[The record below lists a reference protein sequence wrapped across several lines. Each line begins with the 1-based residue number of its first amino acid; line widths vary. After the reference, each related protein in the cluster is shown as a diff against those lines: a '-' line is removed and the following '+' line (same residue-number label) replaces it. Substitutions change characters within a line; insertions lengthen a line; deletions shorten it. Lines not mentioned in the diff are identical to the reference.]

1 MGLSFDGN
9 GCYVGWSNL
18 FNYDSIET
26 LKASEFLPMP
36 KKKVYKKT
44 NSGVNIDSFINEIIQ
59 ATTPTE
65 RILKYAKLLKYLNN
79 NNITEVNYTA
89 PDIVEDEDEDE
100 DDDNNLN
107 GNKILKKINQHEFTI
122 IPYSLQE
129 DANKNFISSHIQ
141 NTVQNLRNMIGAYSP
156 IEMEDFRAASEYSPK
171 GESASQMTLLNP
183 TTKLLMQYQN
193 ITGKN
198 VIGIAANGEKASFM
212 WHYYINDVI
221 QTLNRESLY
230 YQKLFTN
237 KIDEINQTSG
247 KNYDYIN
254 IVKYIMDDSYR
265 EEVLKNYDDTIK
277 ESLKDLDKYI
287 NLAKTALF
295 SFKTNRIK
303 GRFQGMPVNQE
314 INTLPDVN
322 FEGVNPEL
330 VAYFGNRLTGDITVD
345 LMISQVL
352 SAATDNAKELILA
365 KVNAGNKLAKMYLFL
380 ITLGFD
386 ITDIVK
392 FMTSPAIS
400 FIDTITESN
409 IFTGQDINI
418 TTAVKLARGNFNN
431 FYKNFMSNTTIG
443 KLSVQD
449 RNKLNTGQ
457 VENITNNF
465 TEGTTEYIELNNAI
479 ESILELKQLK
489 DSYIQTELEERKKNN
504 KDLSDKQITE
514 QILNEFILDIDEFE
528 NVMEG
533 ANEFSNLG
541 RLLGINQGLPTAK
554 SELQD
559 KLQFIQNILQTRVD
573 ENNEVNIEPLDVN
586 KYFKDLE
593 YAQEIRDAY
602 NKVKKCSNVFDIVD
616 RIPQFKAIFDIFS
629 AVMDIDHNISLKT
642 RIYDT
647 VYKQLKDEKTYMTEE
662 YQARLLKGIDE
673 FIIARFINQ
682 SGIQIPYK
690 SGTTILNNL
699 RQAVTA
705 SEDGLLRFNSLGDV
719 ASFKYLFENTIIP
732 ALKEGIIYDYQD
744 GQVVKVQNS
753 TLSSNKFIQ
762 SLIKGDNKGIP
773 LYKCNLDMMTI
784 DNSPLSKIKFQN
796 YVKGLQE
803 LQKIKINNNSISL
816 ADLFVLYNLIVNKD
830 QYGSDR
836 MTTLFDTMVQS
847 KNELSLINKYFKFV
861 GDLDYNAKVST
872 SNGIQV
878 EYDGKS
884 FGISVQDLMIRAA
897 AIVNT
902 AIGQKDPV
910 IIVNTESG
918 PELRKKVG
926 YTYDK
931 WREII
936 PKISG
941 ETKDEYLTRLYY
953 HNSYFVLGGSYQ
965 DLIESQIKSLR
976 NMDDNALAT
985 IKQLMQQG
993 VLYITRVCQ

>member
-1 MGLSFDGN
+1 
-9 GCYVGWSNL
+9 
-18 FNYDSIET
+18 
-26 LKASEFLPMP
+26 
-36 KKKVYKKT
+36 
-44 NSGVNIDSFINEIIQ
+44 
-59 ATTPTE
+59 
-65 RILKYAKLLKYLNN
+65 
-79 NNITEVNYTA
+79 
-89 PDIVEDEDEDE
+89 
-100 DDDNNLN
+100 
-107 GNKILKKINQHEFTI
+107 
-122 IPYSLQE
+122 
-129 DANKNFISSHIQ
+129 
-141 NTVQNLRNMIGAYSP
+141 
-156 IEMEDFRAASEYSPK
+156 
-171 GESASQMTLLNP
+171 
-183 TTKLLMQYQN
+183 
-193 ITGKN
+193 
-198 VIGIAANGEKASFM
+198 
-212 WHYYINDVI
+212 
-221 QTLNRESLY
+221 
-230 YQKLFTN
+230 
-237 KIDEINQTSG
+237 
-247 KNYDYIN
+247 
-254 IVKYIMDDSYR
+254 
-265 EEVLKNYDDTIK
+265 
-277 ESLKDLDKYI
+277 
-287 NLAKTALF
+287 
-295 SFKTNRIK
+295 
-303 GRFQGMPVNQE
+303 
-314 INTLPDVN
+314 
-322 FEGVNPEL
+322 
-330 VAYFGNRLTGDITVD
+330 
-345 LMISQVL
+345 
-352 SAATDNAKELILA
+352 
-365 KVNAGNKLAKMYLFL
+365 MYLFL

-400 FIDTITESN
+400 FIDIITESN

-449 RNKLNTGQ
+449 KNKLNTGQ

-602 NKVKKCSNVFDIVD
+602 NKVKKCSNVFDIVN

-884 FGISVQDLMIRAA
+884 FDISVQDLMIRAA

-902 AIGQKDPV
+902 DIGQKDPV

-993 VLYITRVCQ
+993 VLYITKICQ

>member
-1 MGLSFDGN
+1 
-9 GCYVGWSNL
+9 
-18 FNYDSIET
+18 
-26 LKASEFLPMP
+26 
-36 KKKVYKKT
+36 
-44 NSGVNIDSFINEIIQ
+44 
-59 ATTPTE
+59 
-65 RILKYAKLLKYLNN
+65 
-79 NNITEVNYTA
+79 
-89 PDIVEDEDEDE
+89 
-100 DDDNNLN
+100 
-107 GNKILKKINQHEFTI
+107 
-122 IPYSLQE
+122 
-129 DANKNFISSHIQ
+129 
-141 NTVQNLRNMIGAYSP
+141 
-156 IEMEDFRAASEYSPK
+156 
-171 GESASQMTLLNP
+171 
-183 TTKLLMQYQN
+183 
-193 ITGKN
+193 
-198 VIGIAANGEKASFM
+198 
-212 WHYYINDVI
+212 
-221 QTLNRESLY
+221 
-230 YQKLFTN
+230 
-237 KIDEINQTSG
+237 
-247 KNYDYIN
+247 
-254 IVKYIMDDSYR
+254 
-265 EEVLKNYDDTIK
+265 
-277 ESLKDLDKYI
+277 
-287 NLAKTALF
+287 
-295 SFKTNRIK
+295 
-303 GRFQGMPVNQE
+303 
-314 INTLPDVN
+314 
-322 FEGVNPEL
+322 
-330 VAYFGNRLTGDITVD
+330 
-345 LMISQVL
+345 
-352 SAATDNAKELILA
+352 
-365 KVNAGNKLAKMYLFL
+365 MYLFL

-796 YVKGLQE
+796 YVNGLQE

>member
-1 MGLSFDGN
+1 
-9 GCYVGWSNL
+9 
-18 FNYDSIET
+18 
-26 LKASEFLPMP
+26 
-36 KKKVYKKT
+36 
-44 NSGVNIDSFINEIIQ
+44 
-59 ATTPTE
+59 
-65 RILKYAKLLKYLNN
+65 
-79 NNITEVNYTA
+79 
-89 PDIVEDEDEDE
+89 
-100 DDDNNLN
+100 
-107 GNKILKKINQHEFTI
+107 
-122 IPYSLQE
+122 
-129 DANKNFISSHIQ
+129 
-141 NTVQNLRNMIGAYSP
+141 
-156 IEMEDFRAASEYSPK
+156 
-171 GESASQMTLLNP
+171 
-183 TTKLLMQYQN
+183 
-193 ITGKN
+193 
-198 VIGIAANGEKASFM
+198 
-212 WHYYINDVI
+212 
-221 QTLNRESLY
+221 
-230 YQKLFTN
+230 
-237 KIDEINQTSG
+237 
-247 KNYDYIN
+247 
-254 IVKYIMDDSYR
+254 
-265 EEVLKNYDDTIK
+265 
-277 ESLKDLDKYI
+277 
-287 NLAKTALF
+287 
-295 SFKTNRIK
+295 
-303 GRFQGMPVNQE
+303 
-314 INTLPDVN
+314 
-322 FEGVNPEL
+322 
-330 VAYFGNRLTGDITVD
+330 
-345 LMISQVL
+345 
-352 SAATDNAKELILA
+352 
-365 KVNAGNKLAKMYLFL
+365 MYLFL

-673 FIIARFINQ
+673 FIITRFINQ
-682 SGIQIPYK
+682 SRIQIPYK

-705 SEDGLLRFNSLGDV
+705 SEDGLLHFNSLGDV

-931 WREII
+931 WHEII

-993 VLYITRVCQ
+993 ILYITKICQ

>member
-1 MGLSFDGN
+1 
-9 GCYVGWSNL
+9 
-18 FNYDSIET
+18 
-26 LKASEFLPMP
+26 
-36 KKKVYKKT
+36 
-44 NSGVNIDSFINEIIQ
+44 
-59 ATTPTE
+59 
-65 RILKYAKLLKYLNN
+65 
-79 NNITEVNYTA
+79 
-89 PDIVEDEDEDE
+89 
-100 DDDNNLN
+100 
-107 GNKILKKINQHEFTI
+107 
-122 IPYSLQE
+122 
-129 DANKNFISSHIQ
+129 
-141 NTVQNLRNMIGAYSP
+141 
-156 IEMEDFRAASEYSPK
+156 
-171 GESASQMTLLNP
+171 
-183 TTKLLMQYQN
+183 
-193 ITGKN
+193 
-198 VIGIAANGEKASFM
+198 
-212 WHYYINDVI
+212 
-221 QTLNRESLY
+221 
-230 YQKLFTN
+230 
-237 KIDEINQTSG
+237 
-247 KNYDYIN
+247 
-254 IVKYIMDDSYR
+254 
-265 EEVLKNYDDTIK
+265 
-277 ESLKDLDKYI
+277 
-287 NLAKTALF
+287 
-295 SFKTNRIK
+295 
-303 GRFQGMPVNQE
+303 
-314 INTLPDVN
+314 
-322 FEGVNPEL
+322 
-330 VAYFGNRLTGDITVD
+330 
-345 LMISQVL
+345 
-352 SAATDNAKELILA
+352 
-365 KVNAGNKLAKMYLFL
+365 MYLFL

-504 KDLSDKQITE
+504 KKLSDKQITE

-593 YAQEIRDAY
+593 YAQEIIDAY

>member
-1 MGLSFDGN
+1 
-9 GCYVGWSNL
+9 
-18 FNYDSIET
+18 
-26 LKASEFLPMP
+26 
-36 KKKVYKKT
+36 
-44 NSGVNIDSFINEIIQ
+44 
-59 ATTPTE
+59 
-65 RILKYAKLLKYLNN
+65 
-79 NNITEVNYTA
+79 
-89 PDIVEDEDEDE
+89 
-100 DDDNNLN
+100 
-107 GNKILKKINQHEFTI
+107 
-122 IPYSLQE
+122 
-129 DANKNFISSHIQ
+129 
-141 NTVQNLRNMIGAYSP
+141 
-156 IEMEDFRAASEYSPK
+156 
-171 GESASQMTLLNP
+171 
-183 TTKLLMQYQN
+183 
-193 ITGKN
+193 
-198 VIGIAANGEKASFM
+198 
-212 WHYYINDVI
+212 
-221 QTLNRESLY
+221 
-230 YQKLFTN
+230 
-237 KIDEINQTSG
+237 
-247 KNYDYIN
+247 
-254 IVKYIMDDSYR
+254 
-265 EEVLKNYDDTIK
+265 
-277 ESLKDLDKYI
+277 
-287 NLAKTALF
+287 
-295 SFKTNRIK
+295 
-303 GRFQGMPVNQE
+303 
-314 INTLPDVN
+314 
-322 FEGVNPEL
+322 
-330 VAYFGNRLTGDITVD
+330 
-345 LMISQVL
+345 
-352 SAATDNAKELILA
+352 
-365 KVNAGNKLAKMYLFL
+365 MYLFL

-504 KDLSDKQITE
+504 KNLSDKQITE

-573 ENNEVNIEPLDVN
+573 ENNEVNIAPLDVN
-586 KYFKDLE
+586 KHFKDLE
-593 YAQEIRDAY
+593 YAQEIIDAY

-976 NMDDNALAT
+976 NMDDDALAT
-985 IKQLMQQG
+985 IKQLMQQC
-993 VLYITRVCQ
+993 VLYITSVCQ

>member
-1 MGLSFDGN
+1 
-9 GCYVGWSNL
+9 
-18 FNYDSIET
+18 
-26 LKASEFLPMP
+26 
-36 KKKVYKKT
+36 
-44 NSGVNIDSFINEIIQ
+44 
-59 ATTPTE
+59 
-65 RILKYAKLLKYLNN
+65 
-79 NNITEVNYTA
+79 
-89 PDIVEDEDEDE
+89 
-100 DDDNNLN
+100 
-107 GNKILKKINQHEFTI
+107 
-122 IPYSLQE
+122 
-129 DANKNFISSHIQ
+129 
-141 NTVQNLRNMIGAYSP
+141 
-156 IEMEDFRAASEYSPK
+156 
-171 GESASQMTLLNP
+171 
-183 TTKLLMQYQN
+183 
-193 ITGKN
+193 
-198 VIGIAANGEKASFM
+198 
-212 WHYYINDVI
+212 
-221 QTLNRESLY
+221 
-230 YQKLFTN
+230 
-237 KIDEINQTSG
+237 
-247 KNYDYIN
+247 
-254 IVKYIMDDSYR
+254 
-265 EEVLKNYDDTIK
+265 
-277 ESLKDLDKYI
+277 
-287 NLAKTALF
+287 
-295 SFKTNRIK
+295 
-303 GRFQGMPVNQE
+303 
-314 INTLPDVN
+314 
-322 FEGVNPEL
+322 
-330 VAYFGNRLTGDITVD
+330 
-345 LMISQVL
+345 
-352 SAATDNAKELILA
+352 
-365 KVNAGNKLAKMYLFL
+365 MYLFL

-465 TEGTTEYIELNNAI
+465 TEGTAEYIELNNAI

-559 KLQFIQNILQTRVD
+559 KLQFIQNILQTRAD

-673 FIIARFINQ
+673 FIITRFINQ

-993 VLYITRVCQ
+993 VLYITKICQ

>member
-1 MGLSFDGN
+1 
-9 GCYVGWSNL
+9 
-18 FNYDSIET
+18 
-26 LKASEFLPMP
+26 
-36 KKKVYKKT
+36 
-44 NSGVNIDSFINEIIQ
+44 
-59 ATTPTE
+59 
-65 RILKYAKLLKYLNN
+65 
-79 NNITEVNYTA
+79 
-89 PDIVEDEDEDE
+89 
-100 DDDNNLN
+100 
-107 GNKILKKINQHEFTI
+107 
-122 IPYSLQE
+122 
-129 DANKNFISSHIQ
+129 
-141 NTVQNLRNMIGAYSP
+141 
-156 IEMEDFRAASEYSPK
+156 
-171 GESASQMTLLNP
+171 
-183 TTKLLMQYQN
+183 
-193 ITGKN
+193 
-198 VIGIAANGEKASFM
+198 
-212 WHYYINDVI
+212 
-221 QTLNRESLY
+221 
-230 YQKLFTN
+230 
-237 KIDEINQTSG
+237 
-247 KNYDYIN
+247 
-254 IVKYIMDDSYR
+254 
-265 EEVLKNYDDTIK
+265 
-277 ESLKDLDKYI
+277 
-287 NLAKTALF
+287 
-295 SFKTNRIK
+295 
-303 GRFQGMPVNQE
+303 
-314 INTLPDVN
+314 
-322 FEGVNPEL
+322 
-330 VAYFGNRLTGDITVD
+330 
-345 LMISQVL
+345 
-352 SAATDNAKELILA
+352 
-365 KVNAGNKLAKMYLFL
+365 MYLFL

-593 YAQEIRDAY
+593 YAQEIRDTY

-673 FIIARFINQ
+673 FIITRFINQ
-682 SGIQIPYK
+682 SRIQIPYK

-705 SEDGLLRFNSLGDV
+705 SEDGLLHFNSLGDV

-931 WREII
+931 WHEII

-993 VLYITRVCQ
+993 ILYITKICQ

>member
-1 MGLSFDGN
+1 
-9 GCYVGWSNL
+9 
-18 FNYDSIET
+18 
-26 LKASEFLPMP
+26 
-36 KKKVYKKT
+36 
-44 NSGVNIDSFINEIIQ
+44 
-59 ATTPTE
+59 
-65 RILKYAKLLKYLNN
+65 
-79 NNITEVNYTA
+79 
-89 PDIVEDEDEDE
+89 
-100 DDDNNLN
+100 
-107 GNKILKKINQHEFTI
+107 
-122 IPYSLQE
+122 
-129 DANKNFISSHIQ
+129 
-141 NTVQNLRNMIGAYSP
+141 
-156 IEMEDFRAASEYSPK
+156 
-171 GESASQMTLLNP
+171 
-183 TTKLLMQYQN
+183 
-193 ITGKN
+193 
-198 VIGIAANGEKASFM
+198 
-212 WHYYINDVI
+212 
-221 QTLNRESLY
+221 
-230 YQKLFTN
+230 
-237 KIDEINQTSG
+237 
-247 KNYDYIN
+247 
-254 IVKYIMDDSYR
+254 
-265 EEVLKNYDDTIK
+265 
-277 ESLKDLDKYI
+277 
-287 NLAKTALF
+287 
-295 SFKTNRIK
+295 
-303 GRFQGMPVNQE
+303 
-314 INTLPDVN
+314 
-322 FEGVNPEL
+322 
-330 VAYFGNRLTGDITVD
+330 
-345 LMISQVL
+345 
-352 SAATDNAKELILA
+352 
-365 KVNAGNKLAKMYLFL
+365 MYLFL

-504 KDLSDKQITE
+504 KNLSDKQITE

-559 KLQFIQNILQTRVD
+559 KLQFIQNILQTRAD

-593 YAQEIRDAY
+593 YAQEIRDVY

>member
-1 MGLSFDGN
+1 
-9 GCYVGWSNL
+9 
-18 FNYDSIET
+18 
-26 LKASEFLPMP
+26 
-36 KKKVYKKT
+36 
-44 NSGVNIDSFINEIIQ
+44 
-59 ATTPTE
+59 
-65 RILKYAKLLKYLNN
+65 
-79 NNITEVNYTA
+79 
-89 PDIVEDEDEDE
+89 
-100 DDDNNLN
+100 
-107 GNKILKKINQHEFTI
+107 
-122 IPYSLQE
+122 
-129 DANKNFISSHIQ
+129 
-141 NTVQNLRNMIGAYSP
+141 
-156 IEMEDFRAASEYSPK
+156 
-171 GESASQMTLLNP
+171 
-183 TTKLLMQYQN
+183 
-193 ITGKN
+193 
-198 VIGIAANGEKASFM
+198 
-212 WHYYINDVI
+212 
-221 QTLNRESLY
+221 
-230 YQKLFTN
+230 
-237 KIDEINQTSG
+237 
-247 KNYDYIN
+247 
-254 IVKYIMDDSYR
+254 
-265 EEVLKNYDDTIK
+265 
-277 ESLKDLDKYI
+277 
-287 NLAKTALF
+287 
-295 SFKTNRIK
+295 
-303 GRFQGMPVNQE
+303 
-314 INTLPDVN
+314 
-322 FEGVNPEL
+322 
-330 VAYFGNRLTGDITVD
+330 
-345 LMISQVL
+345 
-352 SAATDNAKELILA
+352 
-365 KVNAGNKLAKMYLFL
+365 MYLFL

-559 KLQFIQNILQTRVD
+559 KLQFIQNILQTRAD

-602 NKVKKCSNVFDIVD
+602 NKIKKCSNVFDIVD

-642 RIYDT
+642 RMYDT

-902 AIGQKDPV
+902 AVGQKDPV

>member
-1 MGLSFDGN
+1 
-9 GCYVGWSNL
+9 
-18 FNYDSIET
+18 
-26 LKASEFLPMP
+26 
-36 KKKVYKKT
+36 
-44 NSGVNIDSFINEIIQ
+44 
-59 ATTPTE
+59 
-65 RILKYAKLLKYLNN
+65 
-79 NNITEVNYTA
+79 
-89 PDIVEDEDEDE
+89 
-100 DDDNNLN
+100 
-107 GNKILKKINQHEFTI
+107 
-122 IPYSLQE
+122 
-129 DANKNFISSHIQ
+129 
-141 NTVQNLRNMIGAYSP
+141 
-156 IEMEDFRAASEYSPK
+156 
-171 GESASQMTLLNP
+171 
-183 TTKLLMQYQN
+183 
-193 ITGKN
+193 
-198 VIGIAANGEKASFM
+198 
-212 WHYYINDVI
+212 
-221 QTLNRESLY
+221 
-230 YQKLFTN
+230 
-237 KIDEINQTSG
+237 
-247 KNYDYIN
+247 
-254 IVKYIMDDSYR
+254 
-265 EEVLKNYDDTIK
+265 
-277 ESLKDLDKYI
+277 
-287 NLAKTALF
+287 
-295 SFKTNRIK
+295 
-303 GRFQGMPVNQE
+303 
-314 INTLPDVN
+314 
-322 FEGVNPEL
+322 
-330 VAYFGNRLTGDITVD
+330 
-345 LMISQVL
+345 
-352 SAATDNAKELILA
+352 
-365 KVNAGNKLAKMYLFL
+365 MYLFL

-443 KLSVQD
+443 KLPVQD

-699 RQAVTA
+699 RQSVTA

-732 ALKEGIIYDYQD
+732 NLKEGIIYDYQN
-744 GQVVKVQNS
+744 GQVVEVRNS

>member
-1 MGLSFDGN
+1 
-9 GCYVGWSNL
+9 
-18 FNYDSIET
+18 
-26 LKASEFLPMP
+26 
-36 KKKVYKKT
+36 
-44 NSGVNIDSFINEIIQ
+44 
-59 ATTPTE
+59 
-65 RILKYAKLLKYLNN
+65 
-79 NNITEVNYTA
+79 
-89 PDIVEDEDEDE
+89 
-100 DDDNNLN
+100 
-107 GNKILKKINQHEFTI
+107 
-122 IPYSLQE
+122 
-129 DANKNFISSHIQ
+129 
-141 NTVQNLRNMIGAYSP
+141 
-156 IEMEDFRAASEYSPK
+156 
-171 GESASQMTLLNP
+171 
-183 TTKLLMQYQN
+183 
-193 ITGKN
+193 
-198 VIGIAANGEKASFM
+198 
-212 WHYYINDVI
+212 
-221 QTLNRESLY
+221 
-230 YQKLFTN
+230 
-237 KIDEINQTSG
+237 
-247 KNYDYIN
+247 
-254 IVKYIMDDSYR
+254 
-265 EEVLKNYDDTIK
+265 
-277 ESLKDLDKYI
+277 
-287 NLAKTALF
+287 
-295 SFKTNRIK
+295 
-303 GRFQGMPVNQE
+303 
-314 INTLPDVN
+314 
-322 FEGVNPEL
+322 
-330 VAYFGNRLTGDITVD
+330 
-345 LMISQVL
+345 
-352 SAATDNAKELILA
+352 
-365 KVNAGNKLAKMYLFL
+365 MYLFL

-514 QILNEFILDIDEFE
+514 QIFNEFILDIDEFE

-953 HNSYFVLGGSYQ
+953 HNSYFILGGSYQ

>member
-1 MGLSFDGN
+1 
-9 GCYVGWSNL
+9 
-18 FNYDSIET
+18 
-26 LKASEFLPMP
+26 
-36 KKKVYKKT
+36 
-44 NSGVNIDSFINEIIQ
+44 
-59 ATTPTE
+59 
-65 RILKYAKLLKYLNN
+65 
-79 NNITEVNYTA
+79 
-89 PDIVEDEDEDE
+89 
-100 DDDNNLN
+100 
-107 GNKILKKINQHEFTI
+107 
-122 IPYSLQE
+122 
-129 DANKNFISSHIQ
+129 
-141 NTVQNLRNMIGAYSP
+141 
-156 IEMEDFRAASEYSPK
+156 
-171 GESASQMTLLNP
+171 
-183 TTKLLMQYQN
+183 
-193 ITGKN
+193 
-198 VIGIAANGEKASFM
+198 
-212 WHYYINDVI
+212 
-221 QTLNRESLY
+221 
-230 YQKLFTN
+230 
-237 KIDEINQTSG
+237 
-247 KNYDYIN
+247 
-254 IVKYIMDDSYR
+254 
-265 EEVLKNYDDTIK
+265 
-277 ESLKDLDKYI
+277 
-287 NLAKTALF
+287 
-295 SFKTNRIK
+295 
-303 GRFQGMPVNQE
+303 
-314 INTLPDVN
+314 
-322 FEGVNPEL
+322 
-330 VAYFGNRLTGDITVD
+330 
-345 LMISQVL
+345 
-352 SAATDNAKELILA
+352 
-365 KVNAGNKLAKMYLFL
+365 MYLFL

-699 RQAVTA
+699 RQSVTA

-732 ALKEGIIYDYQD
+732 NLKEGIIYDYQN
-744 GQVVKVQNS
+744 GQVVEVRNS

>member
-1 MGLSFDGN
+1 
-9 GCYVGWSNL
+9 
-18 FNYDSIET
+18 
-26 LKASEFLPMP
+26 
-36 KKKVYKKT
+36 
-44 NSGVNIDSFINEIIQ
+44 
-59 ATTPTE
+59 
-65 RILKYAKLLKYLNN
+65 
-79 NNITEVNYTA
+79 
-89 PDIVEDEDEDE
+89 
-100 DDDNNLN
+100 
-107 GNKILKKINQHEFTI
+107 
-122 IPYSLQE
+122 
-129 DANKNFISSHIQ
+129 
-141 NTVQNLRNMIGAYSP
+141 
-156 IEMEDFRAASEYSPK
+156 
-171 GESASQMTLLNP
+171 
-183 TTKLLMQYQN
+183 
-193 ITGKN
+193 
-198 VIGIAANGEKASFM
+198 
-212 WHYYINDVI
+212 
-221 QTLNRESLY
+221 
-230 YQKLFTN
+230 
-237 KIDEINQTSG
+237 
-247 KNYDYIN
+247 
-254 IVKYIMDDSYR
+254 
-265 EEVLKNYDDTIK
+265 
-277 ESLKDLDKYI
+277 
-287 NLAKTALF
+287 
-295 SFKTNRIK
+295 
-303 GRFQGMPVNQE
+303 
-314 INTLPDVN
+314 
-322 FEGVNPEL
+322 
-330 VAYFGNRLTGDITVD
+330 
-345 LMISQVL
+345 
-352 SAATDNAKELILA
+352 
-365 KVNAGNKLAKMYLFL
+365 
-380 ITLGFD
+380 
-386 ITDIVK
+386 
-392 FMTSPAIS
+392 MTSPAIS

-449 RNKLNTGQ
+449 KNKLNTGQ

-559 KLQFIQNILQTRVD
+559 KLQFIQNILQTRVG

-744 GQVVKVQNS
+744 GQIVKVQNS

-884 FGISVQDLMIRAA
+884 FDISVQDLMIRAA

-902 AIGQKDPV
+902 DIGQKDPV

>member
-1 MGLSFDGN
+1 
-9 GCYVGWSNL
+9 
-18 FNYDSIET
+18 
-26 LKASEFLPMP
+26 
-36 KKKVYKKT
+36 
-44 NSGVNIDSFINEIIQ
+44 
-59 ATTPTE
+59 
-65 RILKYAKLLKYLNN
+65 
-79 NNITEVNYTA
+79 
-89 PDIVEDEDEDE
+89 
-100 DDDNNLN
+100 
-107 GNKILKKINQHEFTI
+107 
-122 IPYSLQE
+122 
-129 DANKNFISSHIQ
+129 
-141 NTVQNLRNMIGAYSP
+141 
-156 IEMEDFRAASEYSPK
+156 
-171 GESASQMTLLNP
+171 
-183 TTKLLMQYQN
+183 
-193 ITGKN
+193 
-198 VIGIAANGEKASFM
+198 
-212 WHYYINDVI
+212 
-221 QTLNRESLY
+221 
-230 YQKLFTN
+230 
-237 KIDEINQTSG
+237 
-247 KNYDYIN
+247 
-254 IVKYIMDDSYR
+254 
-265 EEVLKNYDDTIK
+265 
-277 ESLKDLDKYI
+277 
-287 NLAKTALF
+287 
-295 SFKTNRIK
+295 
-303 GRFQGMPVNQE
+303 
-314 INTLPDVN
+314 
-322 FEGVNPEL
+322 
-330 VAYFGNRLTGDITVD
+330 
-345 LMISQVL
+345 
-352 SAATDNAKELILA
+352 
-365 KVNAGNKLAKMYLFL
+365 MYLFL

-418 TTAVKLARGNFNN
+418 TIAVKLARGNFNN

-699 RQAVTA
+699 RQSVTA

-926 YTYDK
+926 YTYNK

>member
-1 MGLSFDGN
+1 
-9 GCYVGWSNL
+9 
-18 FNYDSIET
+18 
-26 LKASEFLPMP
+26 
-36 KKKVYKKT
+36 
-44 NSGVNIDSFINEIIQ
+44 
-59 ATTPTE
+59 
-65 RILKYAKLLKYLNN
+65 
-79 NNITEVNYTA
+79 
-89 PDIVEDEDEDE
+89 
-100 DDDNNLN
+100 
-107 GNKILKKINQHEFTI
+107 
-122 IPYSLQE
+122 
-129 DANKNFISSHIQ
+129 
-141 NTVQNLRNMIGAYSP
+141 
-156 IEMEDFRAASEYSPK
+156 
-171 GESASQMTLLNP
+171 
-183 TTKLLMQYQN
+183 
-193 ITGKN
+193 
-198 VIGIAANGEKASFM
+198 
-212 WHYYINDVI
+212 
-221 QTLNRESLY
+221 
-230 YQKLFTN
+230 
-237 KIDEINQTSG
+237 
-247 KNYDYIN
+247 
-254 IVKYIMDDSYR
+254 
-265 EEVLKNYDDTIK
+265 
-277 ESLKDLDKYI
+277 
-287 NLAKTALF
+287 
-295 SFKTNRIK
+295 
-303 GRFQGMPVNQE
+303 
-314 INTLPDVN
+314 
-322 FEGVNPEL
+322 
-330 VAYFGNRLTGDITVD
+330 
-345 LMISQVL
+345 
-352 SAATDNAKELILA
+352 
-365 KVNAGNKLAKMYLFL
+365 MYLFL

-673 FIIARFINQ
+673 FIITRFINQ
-682 SGIQIPYK
+682 SRIQIPYK

-705 SEDGLLRFNSLGDV
+705 SEDGLLHFNSLGDV

-744 GQVVKVQNS
+744 SQVVKVQNS

-931 WREII
+931 WHEII

-993 VLYITRVCQ
+993 ILYITKICQ

>member
-1 MGLSFDGN
+1 
-9 GCYVGWSNL
+9 
-18 FNYDSIET
+18 
-26 LKASEFLPMP
+26 
-36 KKKVYKKT
+36 
-44 NSGVNIDSFINEIIQ
+44 
-59 ATTPTE
+59 
-65 RILKYAKLLKYLNN
+65 
-79 NNITEVNYTA
+79 
-89 PDIVEDEDEDE
+89 
-100 DDDNNLN
+100 
-107 GNKILKKINQHEFTI
+107 
-122 IPYSLQE
+122 
-129 DANKNFISSHIQ
+129 
-141 NTVQNLRNMIGAYSP
+141 
-156 IEMEDFRAASEYSPK
+156 
-171 GESASQMTLLNP
+171 
-183 TTKLLMQYQN
+183 
-193 ITGKN
+193 
-198 VIGIAANGEKASFM
+198 
-212 WHYYINDVI
+212 
-221 QTLNRESLY
+221 
-230 YQKLFTN
+230 
-237 KIDEINQTSG
+237 
-247 KNYDYIN
+247 
-254 IVKYIMDDSYR
+254 
-265 EEVLKNYDDTIK
+265 
-277 ESLKDLDKYI
+277 
-287 NLAKTALF
+287 
-295 SFKTNRIK
+295 
-303 GRFQGMPVNQE
+303 
-314 INTLPDVN
+314 
-322 FEGVNPEL
+322 
-330 VAYFGNRLTGDITVD
+330 
-345 LMISQVL
+345 
-352 SAATDNAKELILA
+352 
-365 KVNAGNKLAKMYLFL
+365 MYLFL

-400 FIDTITESN
+400 FIDIITESN

-705 SEDGLLRFNSLGDV
+705 SEDGLLHFNSLGDV

-993 VLYITRVCQ
+993 ILYITRVCQ

>member
-1 MGLSFDGN
+1 
-9 GCYVGWSNL
+9 
-18 FNYDSIET
+18 
-26 LKASEFLPMP
+26 
-36 KKKVYKKT
+36 
-44 NSGVNIDSFINEIIQ
+44 
-59 ATTPTE
+59 
-65 RILKYAKLLKYLNN
+65 
-79 NNITEVNYTA
+79 
-89 PDIVEDEDEDE
+89 
-100 DDDNNLN
+100 
-107 GNKILKKINQHEFTI
+107 
-122 IPYSLQE
+122 
-129 DANKNFISSHIQ
+129 
-141 NTVQNLRNMIGAYSP
+141 
-156 IEMEDFRAASEYSPK
+156 
-171 GESASQMTLLNP
+171 
-183 TTKLLMQYQN
+183 
-193 ITGKN
+193 
-198 VIGIAANGEKASFM
+198 
-212 WHYYINDVI
+212 
-221 QTLNRESLY
+221 
-230 YQKLFTN
+230 
-237 KIDEINQTSG
+237 
-247 KNYDYIN
+247 
-254 IVKYIMDDSYR
+254 
-265 EEVLKNYDDTIK
+265 
-277 ESLKDLDKYI
+277 
-287 NLAKTALF
+287 
-295 SFKTNRIK
+295 
-303 GRFQGMPVNQE
+303 
-314 INTLPDVN
+314 
-322 FEGVNPEL
+322 
-330 VAYFGNRLTGDITVD
+330 
-345 LMISQVL
+345 
-352 SAATDNAKELILA
+352 
-365 KVNAGNKLAKMYLFL
+365 MYLFL

-593 YAQEIRDAY
+593 YAQEIKDAY

-699 RQAVTA
+699 RQSVTA

-732 ALKEGIIYDYQD
+732 NLKEGIIYDYQN
-744 GQVVKVQNS
+744 GQVVEVRNS

>member
-1 MGLSFDGN
+1 
-9 GCYVGWSNL
+9 
-18 FNYDSIET
+18 
-26 LKASEFLPMP
+26 
-36 KKKVYKKT
+36 
-44 NSGVNIDSFINEIIQ
+44 
-59 ATTPTE
+59 
-65 RILKYAKLLKYLNN
+65 
-79 NNITEVNYTA
+79 
-89 PDIVEDEDEDE
+89 
-100 DDDNNLN
+100 
-107 GNKILKKINQHEFTI
+107 
-122 IPYSLQE
+122 
-129 DANKNFISSHIQ
+129 
-141 NTVQNLRNMIGAYSP
+141 
-156 IEMEDFRAASEYSPK
+156 
-171 GESASQMTLLNP
+171 
-183 TTKLLMQYQN
+183 
-193 ITGKN
+193 
-198 VIGIAANGEKASFM
+198 
-212 WHYYINDVI
+212 
-221 QTLNRESLY
+221 
-230 YQKLFTN
+230 
-237 KIDEINQTSG
+237 
-247 KNYDYIN
+247 
-254 IVKYIMDDSYR
+254 
-265 EEVLKNYDDTIK
+265 
-277 ESLKDLDKYI
+277 
-287 NLAKTALF
+287 
-295 SFKTNRIK
+295 
-303 GRFQGMPVNQE
+303 
-314 INTLPDVN
+314 
-322 FEGVNPEL
+322 
-330 VAYFGNRLTGDITVD
+330 
-345 LMISQVL
+345 
-352 SAATDNAKELILA
+352 
-365 KVNAGNKLAKMYLFL
+365 MYLFL

-514 QILNEFILDIDEFE
+514 QIFNEFILDIDEFE

-690 SGTTILNNL
+690 FGTTILNNL

-953 HNSYFVLGGSYQ
+953 HNSYFILGGSYQ

>member
-1 MGLSFDGN
+1 
-9 GCYVGWSNL
+9 
-18 FNYDSIET
+18 
-26 LKASEFLPMP
+26 
-36 KKKVYKKT
+36 
-44 NSGVNIDSFINEIIQ
+44 
-59 ATTPTE
+59 
-65 RILKYAKLLKYLNN
+65 
-79 NNITEVNYTA
+79 
-89 PDIVEDEDEDE
+89 
-100 DDDNNLN
+100 
-107 GNKILKKINQHEFTI
+107 
-122 IPYSLQE
+122 
-129 DANKNFISSHIQ
+129 
-141 NTVQNLRNMIGAYSP
+141 
-156 IEMEDFRAASEYSPK
+156 
-171 GESASQMTLLNP
+171 
-183 TTKLLMQYQN
+183 
-193 ITGKN
+193 
-198 VIGIAANGEKASFM
+198 
-212 WHYYINDVI
+212 
-221 QTLNRESLY
+221 
-230 YQKLFTN
+230 
-237 KIDEINQTSG
+237 
-247 KNYDYIN
+247 
-254 IVKYIMDDSYR
+254 
-265 EEVLKNYDDTIK
+265 
-277 ESLKDLDKYI
+277 
-287 NLAKTALF
+287 
-295 SFKTNRIK
+295 
-303 GRFQGMPVNQE
+303 
-314 INTLPDVN
+314 
-322 FEGVNPEL
+322 
-330 VAYFGNRLTGDITVD
+330 
-345 LMISQVL
+345 
-352 SAATDNAKELILA
+352 
-365 KVNAGNKLAKMYLFL
+365 MYLFL

-504 KDLSDKQITE
+504 KNLSDKQITE

-593 YAQEIRDAY
+593 YAQEIIDAY

-976 NMDDNALAT
+976 NMDDDALAT
-985 IKQLMQQG
+985 IKQLMWRG

>member
-1 MGLSFDGN
+1 MFLDFDMM
-9 GCYVGWSNL
+9 
-18 FNYDSIET
+18 IM
-26 LKASEFLPMP
+26 AS
-36 KKKVYKKT
+36 
-44 NSGVNIDSFINEIIQ
+44 D
-59 ATTPTE
+59 
-65 RILKYAKLLKYLNN
+65 
-79 NNITEVNYTA
+79 
-89 PDIVEDEDEDE
+89 
-100 DDDNNLN
+100 
-107 GNKILKKINQHEFTI
+107 
-122 IPYSLQE
+122 
-129 DANKNFISSHIQ
+129 
-141 NTVQNLRNMIGAYSP
+141 
-156 IEMEDFRAASEYSPK
+156 
-171 GESASQMTLLNP
+171 
-183 TTKLLMQYQN
+183 
-193 ITGKN
+193 
-198 VIGIAANGEKASFM
+198 
-212 WHYYINDVI
+212 
-221 QTLNRESLY
+221 
-230 YQKLFTN
+230 
-237 KIDEINQTSG
+237 
-247 KNYDYIN
+247 
-254 IVKYIMDDSYR
+254 
-265 EEVLKNYDDTIK
+265 
-277 ESLKDLDKYI
+277 
-287 NLAKTALF
+287 
-295 SFKTNRIK
+295 
-303 GRFQGMPVNQE
+303 
-314 INTLPDVN
+314 
-322 FEGVNPEL
+322 
-330 VAYFGNRLTGDITVD
+330 
-345 LMISQVL
+345 
-352 SAATDNAKELILA
+352 
-365 KVNAGNKLAKMYLFL
+365 
-380 ITLGFD
+380 
-386 ITDIVK
+386 
-392 FMTSPAIS
+392 
-400 FIDTITESN
+400 
-409 IFTGQDINI
+409 
-418 TTAVKLARGNFNN
+418 
-431 FYKNFMSNTTIG
+431 
-443 KLSVQD
+443 
-449 RNKLNTGQ
+449 
-457 VENITNNF
+457 
-465 TEGTTEYIELNNAI
+465 
-479 ESILELKQLK
+479 
-489 DSYIQTELEERKKNN
+489 
-504 KDLSDKQITE
+504 
-514 QILNEFILDIDEFE
+514 
-528 NVMEG
+528 
-533 ANEFSNLG
+533 
-541 RLLGINQGLPTAK
+541 
-554 SELQD
+554 
-559 KLQFIQNILQTRVD
+559 
-573 ENNEVNIEPLDVN
+573 NIEQ
-586 KYFKDLE
+586 YE
-593 YAQEIRDAY
+593 QEIRDAY

-897 AIVNT
+897 AIVNA

>member
-1 MGLSFDGN
+1 
-9 GCYVGWSNL
+9 
-18 FNYDSIET
+18 
-26 LKASEFLPMP
+26 
-36 KKKVYKKT
+36 
-44 NSGVNIDSFINEIIQ
+44 
-59 ATTPTE
+59 
-65 RILKYAKLLKYLNN
+65 
-79 NNITEVNYTA
+79 
-89 PDIVEDEDEDE
+89 
-100 DDDNNLN
+100 
-107 GNKILKKINQHEFTI
+107 
-122 IPYSLQE
+122 
-129 DANKNFISSHIQ
+129 
-141 NTVQNLRNMIGAYSP
+141 
-156 IEMEDFRAASEYSPK
+156 
-171 GESASQMTLLNP
+171 
-183 TTKLLMQYQN
+183 
-193 ITGKN
+193 
-198 VIGIAANGEKASFM
+198 
-212 WHYYINDVI
+212 
-221 QTLNRESLY
+221 
-230 YQKLFTN
+230 
-237 KIDEINQTSG
+237 
-247 KNYDYIN
+247 
-254 IVKYIMDDSYR
+254 
-265 EEVLKNYDDTIK
+265 
-277 ESLKDLDKYI
+277 
-287 NLAKTALF
+287 
-295 SFKTNRIK
+295 
-303 GRFQGMPVNQE
+303 
-314 INTLPDVN
+314 
-322 FEGVNPEL
+322 
-330 VAYFGNRLTGDITVD
+330 
-345 LMISQVL
+345 
-352 SAATDNAKELILA
+352 
-365 KVNAGNKLAKMYLFL
+365 MYLFL

-884 FGISVQDLMIRAA
+884 FDISVQDLMIRAA

-902 AIGQKDPV
+902 DIGQKDPV

>member
-1 MGLSFDGN
+1 
-9 GCYVGWSNL
+9 
-18 FNYDSIET
+18 
-26 LKASEFLPMP
+26 
-36 KKKVYKKT
+36 
-44 NSGVNIDSFINEIIQ
+44 
-59 ATTPTE
+59 
-65 RILKYAKLLKYLNN
+65 
-79 NNITEVNYTA
+79 
-89 PDIVEDEDEDE
+89 
-100 DDDNNLN
+100 
-107 GNKILKKINQHEFTI
+107 
-122 IPYSLQE
+122 
-129 DANKNFISSHIQ
+129 
-141 NTVQNLRNMIGAYSP
+141 
-156 IEMEDFRAASEYSPK
+156 
-171 GESASQMTLLNP
+171 
-183 TTKLLMQYQN
+183 
-193 ITGKN
+193 
-198 VIGIAANGEKASFM
+198 
-212 WHYYINDVI
+212 
-221 QTLNRESLY
+221 
-230 YQKLFTN
+230 
-237 KIDEINQTSG
+237 
-247 KNYDYIN
+247 
-254 IVKYIMDDSYR
+254 
-265 EEVLKNYDDTIK
+265 
-277 ESLKDLDKYI
+277 
-287 NLAKTALF
+287 
-295 SFKTNRIK
+295 
-303 GRFQGMPVNQE
+303 
-314 INTLPDVN
+314 
-322 FEGVNPEL
+322 
-330 VAYFGNRLTGDITVD
+330 
-345 LMISQVL
+345 
-352 SAATDNAKELILA
+352 
-365 KVNAGNKLAKMYLFL
+365 MYLFL

-489 DSYIQTELEERKKNN
+489 DSYIQTDLEERKKNN

-559 KLQFIQNILQTRVD
+559 KLQFIQNILQTRAD